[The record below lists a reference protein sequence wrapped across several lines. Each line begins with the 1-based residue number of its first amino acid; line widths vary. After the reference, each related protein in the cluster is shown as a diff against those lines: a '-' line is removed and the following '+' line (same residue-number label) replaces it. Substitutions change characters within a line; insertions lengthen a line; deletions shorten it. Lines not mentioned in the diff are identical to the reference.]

1 MSRPVENQAD
11 LIQILT
17 KVLELITPVCKDVP
31 YRLVGTAAALM
42 HGVQLPCGDVDL
54 LFKERGGVDAFA
66 SALSG
71 FPCITPVIYLEQAR
85 QYFTEI
91 DVQGIEVELSTVEWE
106 MDSDGVECIGPG
118 PWIHF
123 DWLACG
129 NFAVPTVGLE
139 LRLVTALVRNRPD
152 RFEPIIAYLRAH
164 GCDVELVRRGLAA
177 GGASPEWQEKVI
189 KRLTL

>member
-17 KVLELITPVCKDVP
+17 KVLGLTTPLCKDVT
-31 YRLVGTAAALM
+31 YRLVGTAAALL
-42 HGVQLPCGDVDL
+42 HGVQLPCGDVDF
-54 LFKERGGVDAFA
+54 LFKERRGVDAFA
-66 SALSG
+66 SALGG

-91 DVQGIEVELSTVEWE
+91 DVQGVEVELSTVEWE

-118 PWIHF
+118 PWTHY

-129 NFAVPTVGLE
+129 EYTVPAVGLE
-139 LRLVTALVRNRPD
+139 LRLVTELVRDRPD

-164 GCDVELVRRGLAA
+164 GCDVELVRRGLVA
-177 GGASPEWQEKVI
+177 GGAPPAWVEKVI
-189 KRLTL
+189 IRLTT